1 MSASPSGKPS
11 GGKGKVKNSR
21 SPRVSSGDGAPSPA
35 KKEEK
40 DSSSDLT
47 GRKESAASGQ
57 PTPQS
62 TQLSKGQKQSDAAA
76 GAGAAGADGVSGV
89 GKELICLAF
98 FCNQL
103 YKF

>member
-1 MSASPSGKPS
+1 M
-11 GGKGKVKNSR
+11 
-21 SPRVSSGDGAPSPA
+21 SSGDGAPSPA

-40 DSSSDLT
+40 DSGSDLT

-76 GAGAAGADGVSGV
+76 GAGAAGTDGVSGV

-98 FCNQL
+98 FFYSLLFTHLVTN
-103 YKF
+103 FINSNHSVVA